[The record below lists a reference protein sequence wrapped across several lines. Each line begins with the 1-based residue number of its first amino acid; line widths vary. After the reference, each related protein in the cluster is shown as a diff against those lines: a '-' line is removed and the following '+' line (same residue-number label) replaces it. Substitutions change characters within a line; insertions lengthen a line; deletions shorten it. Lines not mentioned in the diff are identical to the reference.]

1 MKTHGYQRARLLQ
14 TQLPGGGRKAA
25 DDGLDRHQAGGLAV
39 LMDGYLVRLA
49 VKHQSPRTIET
60 RGRALVLFVK
70 WCQERELMRPQQI
83 TRPILESYQR
93 HLWHHRTK
101 SDKPLA
107 VGTQIGRL
115 AAVRGLFKW
124 LCREA
129 WLDADP
135 AAHLEMPKEE
145 HRLPAD
151 TLSESE
157 VAAIL
162 AKPNTS
168 DPLGIRDRTMLELL
182 YSTGI
187 RRAEL
192 ARLQLRDLH
201 RERRT
206 LHVSGKGGKDRIVPV
221 GERAL
226 QWIEKYLAE
235 VRPLLCIHLEEQALF
250 LTGYG
255 RGFSANSLGNLIKQH
270 IEKAHPGRSGN
281 CHLLRHACATH
292 MLEHGADVRII
303 QQLLGHAKL
312 ETTQVYTE
320 VSIKLLQDVHAR
332 THPAS
337 IAVEKAAADI

>member
-1 MKTHGYQRARLLQ
+1 MDAHLQ
-14 TQLPGGGRKAA
+14 
-25 DDGLDRHQAGGLAV
+25 
-39 LMDGYLVRLA
+39 RLA

-60 RGRALVLFVK
+60 RRFALVLFVR
-70 WCQERELMRPQQI
+70 WCQDRDLMSPRQI
-83 TRPILESYQR
+83 TRPMLESYQR
-93 HLWHHRTK
+93 HLWSYRK
-101 SDKPLA
+101 KDDKPLS

-115 AAVRGLFKW
+115 TAVRSLFKW

-145 HRLPAD
+145 HRLPSD

-157 VAAIL
+157 VSTIL
-162 AKPNTS
+162 AAPDVG
-168 DPLGIRDRTMLELL
+168 DPLGIRDRAMLELL

-187 RRAEL
+187 RRTEL

-201 RERRT
+201 RERHT
-206 LHVSGKGGKDRIVPV
+206 LHVDGKGGKDRIVPV
-221 GERAL
+221 GARAL
-226 QWIEKYLAE
+226 LWLDRYLAR
-235 VRPLLCIHLEEQALF
+235 VRPLLAIHAGEAALF

-255 RGFSANSLGNLIKQH
+255 HGFSPSSVGNLIKKH
-270 IEKAHPGRSGN
+270 IEKAHPGRPGN

-337 IAVEKAAADI
+337 QSGPRAE

>member
-1 MKTHGYQRARLLQ
+1 MKTSGMKRAQLLQ
-14 TQLPGGGRKAA
+14 TQQPGQGRQAA
-25 DDGLDRHQAGGLAV
+25 PDGLDRSQADGLPC
-39 LMDGYLVRLA
+39 LMEQHLQRLA
-49 VKHQSPRTIET
+49 VKQQSPRTIET
-60 RGRALVLFVK
+60 RRRALVAFVR
-70 WCQERELMRPQQI
+70 WCQERELMKPAQI

-101 SDKPLA
+101 YDKPLA

-135 AAHLEMPKEE
+135 AAHLEMPKEV
-145 HRLPAD
+145 HRVPAD
-151 TLSESE
+151 TLSERE
-157 VAAIL
+157 VSAIL
-162 AKPNTS
+162 SSPNVL
-168 DPLGIRDRTMLELL
+168 DPLGIRDRAMLEVL
-182 YSTGI
+182 YSTAI
-187 RRAEL
+187 RRTEL
-192 ARLQLRDLH
+192 ARLTLRDLH

-206 LHVSGKGGKDRIVPV
+206 LHVEGKGNKQRIVPV

-226 QWIEKYLAE
+226 QWIERYLSE
-235 VRPLLCIHLEEQALF
+235 VRPLLAIHAEEQALF

-270 IEKAHPGRSGN
+270 IAKAQPGRPGN

-303 QQLLGHAKL
+303 QQLLGHSKL

-320 VSIKLLQDVHAR
+320 VSIKLLQETHAR

-337 IAVEKAAADI
+337 IAVEKLPADL

>member
-1 MKTHGYQRARLLQ
+1 MPRTHGIQRARLLQ
-14 TQLPGGGRKAA
+14 TQQPGQGRKAEP
-25 DDGLDRHQAGGLAV
+25 DGLNRDQADSLAV
-39 LMDGYLVRLA
+39 LMDAHLLALA

-60 RGRALVLFVK
+60 RRRALVMFVK
-70 WCQERELMRPQQI
+70 WCQERELMKPSQI

-93 HLWHHRTK
+93 HLWRYRTK
-101 SDKPLA
+101 KDKPLA

-115 AAVRGLFKW
+115 AAVRGLFRW

-129 WLDADP
+129 WLLADP

-151 TLSESE
+151 TLSEGE
-157 VAAIL
+157 VSAIL
-162 AKPNTS
+162 SVPDVA
-168 DPLGIRDRTMLELL
+168 DPLGIRDRAMLELL

-187 RRAEL
+187 RRIEL
-192 ARLQLRDLH
+192 VRLQLRDLH

-206 LHVSGKGGKDRIVPV
+206 LHVHGKGGKDRMVPV

-226 QWIEKYLAE
+226 AWLEKYLSQ
-235 VRPLLCIHLEEQALF
+235 VRPLLAVHAEEQTLF

-255 RGFSANSLGNLIKQH
+255 RGFSPNSLGNLVKQ
-270 IEKAHPGRSGN
+270 ILRKAHPDRPGN

-312 ETTQVYTE
+312 ETTQIYTE
-320 VSIKLLQDVHAR
+320 VSIRLLQDVHAR
-332 THPAS
+332 THPACQ
-337 IAVEKAAADI
+337 

>member
-1 MKTHGYQRARLLQ
+1 MRPSGYQRAKLLQ
-14 TQLPGGGRKAA
+14 TQQPGGGRTAQS
-25 DDGLDRHQAGGLAV
+25 DGLDRSRADGLAC
-39 LMDGYLVRLA
+39 LMDAYLQRLA

-60 RGRALVLFVK
+60 RRFALVLFVK
-70 WCQERELMRPQQI
+70 WCQERELVNPQQI
-83 TRPILESYQR
+83 TRGILESFQR
-93 HLWHHRTK
+93 HLWRHRTK
-101 SDKPLA
+101 DDKPLA

-124 LCREA
+124 LCREN
-129 WLDADP
+129 WLTADP

-157 VAAIL
+157 VSTIL
-162 AKPNTS
+162 AVPDVK
-168 DPLGIRDRTMLELL
+168 DPLGVRDRAMLELL
-182 YSTGI
+182 YSSAI
-187 RRAEL
+187 RRSEL

-206 LHVSGKGGKDRIVPV
+206 LHVAGKGGKDRIVPV

-226 QWIEKYLAE
+226 LWLDNYLVK
-235 VRPLLCIHLEEQALF
+235 VRPLLCVHAGEQALF

-255 RGFSANSLGNLIKQH
+255 RGFSAKSLGNLIKQNV
-270 IEKAHPGRSGN
+270 EQAHPGRSGN

-312 ETTQVYTE
+312 ETTQIYTA

-337 IAVEKAAADI
+337 QAATDAA

>member
-1 MKTHGYQRARLLQ
+1 MRPSGYQRARLLQ
-14 TQLPGGGRKAA
+14 MQQPGGGRTAQS
-25 DDGLDRHQAGGLAV
+25 DGLDRSRADGLAC
-39 LMDGYLVRLA
+39 LMDAYLQRLA

-60 RGRALVLFVK
+60 RRFALVLFVK
-70 WCQERELMRPQQI
+70 WCQERELATPQQI
-83 TRPILESYQR
+83 TRAILESFQR
-93 HLWHHRTK
+93 HLWRHRTK
-101 SDKPLA
+101 DDKPLA

-124 LCREA
+124 LCREN
-129 WLDADP
+129 WLPADP

-157 VAAIL
+157 VITIL
-162 AKPNTS
+162 AVPDVR
-168 DPLGIRDRTMLELL
+168 DPLGVRDRAMLELL
-182 YSTGI
+182 YSSAI
-187 RRAEL
+187 RRSEL

-206 LHVSGKGGKDRIVPV
+206 LHVAGKGGKDRIVPV

-226 QWIEKYLAE
+226 LWLDNYLVK
-235 VRPLLCIHLEEQALF
+235 VRPLLCVHAGEQALF

-255 RGFSANSLGNLIKQH
+255 RGFSANSLGNLIKQNV
-270 IEKAHPGRSGN
+270 EQAHPGRSGN

-312 ETTQVYTE
+312 ETTQIYTA

-332 THPAS
+332 THPANQ
-337 IAVEKAAADI
+337 AATDAA